1 MTKLPYILR
10 KELLV
15 LLRDRIGLAFIF
27 IMPLAV
33 LIVVTMVQDGALK
46 SVSKFQIKAALV
58 DEDDSEVSRS
68 LATALAQADGMQLIT
83 ETHGRPL
90 NRTEA
95 SELIR
100 RKQVQV
106 FIVFPKDL
114 GRQAAAAAKNW
125 AEGKESQRA
134 PAIETYFDPGI
145 SGGYQ
150 AIVHIALQ
158 NLAQGK
164 EFELGMREWASAMPR
179 KLADLMPEGTILPRP
194 QGKVPLP
201 EFRAGHAISVAQPA
215 NATITPQAGDSQAAR
230 LPSMS
235 QFNVPAYAVFAM
247 FFIVIPIS
255 SCLLRERNESTLTRL
270 LTMQVRPDEMIA
282 GKLLTYLGISL
293 VQFCMMLAAGLWLLP
308 LLGTAPFILNADP
321 FALFALTMT
330 TSLAA
335 VGFALALASTATSTE
350 QSAMIGST
358 SVVMFAALGG
368 VMVPVFFMP
377 PVMQQISSFTPLNWA
392 VTAYQDL
399 FTRGATIGDIAT
411 RMLLLASF
419 GSVGVAWSWH
429 RLFQR
434 E

>member
-1 MTKLPYILR
+1 MTKLPHILR

-27 IMPLAV
+27 LMPLAV
-33 LIVVTMVQDGALK
+33 LIVVTLVQDGAFK
-46 SVSKFQIKAALV
+46 SVSKFQVRAALV
-58 DEDDSEVSRS
+58 NEDHSDMSHT
-68 LATALAQADGMQLIT
+68 LATTLAQADGMQLIT
-83 ETHGRPL
+83 EIEGRPL
-90 NRTEA
+90 NRLDA
-95 SELIR
+95 QELIR
-100 RKQVQV
+100 LKQVQV
-106 FIVFPKDL
+106 YIVFPKDL
-114 GRQAAAAAKNW
+114 GSLATAAASHW
-125 AEGKESQRA
+125 AEGNEPQPNA
-134 PAIETYFDPGI
+134 FVPAIETYFDPGI

-158 NLAQGK
+158 NLAQSK
-164 EFELGMREWASAMPR
+164 ELELGMRQWAAAMPR
-179 KLADLMPEGTILPRP
+179 KMADLMPEGTKLPRP
-194 QGKVPLP
+194 NGTVPLP
-201 EFRAGHAISVAQPA
+201 EFRVGHAIAVAQPA
-215 NATITPQAGDSQAAR
+215 NAAIIAHAAQ

-270 LTMQVRPDEMIA
+270 LTMQVRPDQMIL

-293 VQFCMMLAAGLWLLP
+293 VQFCMMLAAGLWVLP
-308 LLGTAPFILNADP
+308 LLGTQPFILNANP
-321 FALFALTMT
+321 LALIALTLS

-399 FTRGATIGDIAT
+399 FTRGATISEIAP

-419 GSVGVAWSWH
+419 GTIGVAWSWR
-429 RLFQR
+429 RLFRR